1 MKKISFFSDIQAYV
15 TRDTPSYRIKI
26 KQLLLEKWI
35 HEKILERETSR
46 SSELVFKAKF
56 LDTRLIGIYEDRIY
70 RVQTEIKTFIDSRQH
85 LFCWVLF
92 YSKCACHEFKKIN
105 LSKNFRGVAR
115 IWKKYLRFSPKFLTL
130 MMSQLMKSYSE
141 TNIAKKKNKLHF
153 LSNHWC

>member
-92 YSKCACHEFKKIN
+92 YS
-105 LSKNFRGVAR
+105 
-115 IWKKYLRFSPKFLTL
+115 
-130 MMSQLMKSYSE
+130 
-141 TNIAKKKNKLHF
+141 
-153 LSNHWC
+153 